1 MNAITFIHMGKDH
14 CPLCG
19 TIGNKKK
26 ESKIEYMKCPF
37 CDTEY
42 TNEIILKLGEKE
54 FTLEN
59 N

>member
-1 MNAITFIHMGKDH
+1 MAAITFLHMGKDH
-14 CPLCG
+14 CPRCG
-19 TIGNKKK
+19 TIGDKF
-26 ESKIEYMKCPF
+26 EEEKIQYLKCPC

-42 TNEIILKLGEKE
+42 TNEMILKIGDKE